1 MLHSH
6 GKRGAERKVCRLVD
20 EGRSP
25 GPLEWLH
32 RREDLGLDSME
43 ALACVDQAE
52 QRVIWDLSAVLET
65 ILVEPFGRNYDEVI
79 EGARARLRDVTD

>member
-1 MLHSH
+1 MESEERN
-6 GKRGAERKVCRLVD
+6 GKFAVWLTKDEALV
-20 EGRSP
+20 
-25 GPLEWLH
+25 LFEWLH